1 MTTTEGFEALFT
13 GRRDAFGTGR
23 GEVIKRA
30 LTTQDYANHLDGIG
44 PGLGV
49 FPLRDDDTVRFGAI
63 DLDEPDF
70 QMAAAMARLIPGQT
84 FIERSRSGNAHVWVF
99 FRHDAPAWVVKGIL
113 RKATMA
119 VDMPHVEV
127 FPKQERIR
135 PPARFGNYINL
146 PYHGDTRPV
155 LALSAHRFFT
165 MGHPGGEGVSLPEFV
180 SLAMETRQIPAEWI
194 ERAKYLGLRAPE
206 ERVDDGTPF
215 GQSPVLH
222 ECALYIIEN
231 RETNPIRPGHRNVV
245 LFNLSVQ
252 LLNYRDMTDREAW
265 ELVNLVNDAS
275 VEPVPESDLQDIFDR
290 AHGGY
295 RRTGCDDPLMEPYV
309 HPNCPIKNGQ
319 LGR

>member
-1 MTTTEGFEALFT
+1 MNQADEFARLFA
-13 GRRDAFGTGR
+13 GRTDAFGTGR
-23 GEVIKRA
+23 GEVIKRP
-30 LTTQDYANHLDGIG
+30 LTTQDYANHLDGFG

-70 QMAAAMARLIPGQT
+70 EMARAMARLIPGTT

-99 FRHDAPAWVVKGIL
+99 FQDDAPAWVVKGIL

-135 PPARFGNYINL
+135 PPAKYGNYINL
-146 PYHGDTRPV
+146 PYHGEQRVVFDAAADNQPYT
-155 LALSAHRFFT
+155 
-165 MGHPGGEGVSLPEFV
+165 PGGFIAD
-180 SLAMETRQIPAEWI
+180 AMHARQDPVGWI

-222 ECALYIIEN
+222 ECALYIIEH
-231 RETNPIRPGHRNVV
+231 REDNPIQVGHRNVV

-265 ELVNLVNDAS
+265 ELLNLVNDAA
-275 VEPVPESDLQDIFDR
+275 VEPVPEVDLQDIFDR

-309 HPNCPIKNGQ
+309 HPNCPIKNGR
-319 LGR
+319 LGRN